1 MKSGAPVRWH
11 RRPRRCG
18 PGLLPAL
25 GVPRR
30 AKPASTP
37 SCSRLV
43 GSGEER
49 GLCVPRR
56 FFLEGPTTKAAP
68 RRARGQA
75 PSSPLPP
82 ALSFRALDSPG
93 GEESQSKRPA
103 AIDILRFAQDDK
115 RRNQGAARN
124 AGCAVLVGLFPRRPE
139 GLRPQ
144 ERKRK
149 VHWGR
154 APFL

>member
-37 SCSRLV
+37 ACSRLV
-43 GSGEER
+43 GSGEGR
-49 GLCVPRR
+49 GVWGGGGR
-56 FFLEGPTTKAAP
+56 FFCFCVVFFLGGRATGAPP

-103 AIDILRFAQDDK
+103 AIEILRL
-115 RRNQGAARN
+115 G
-124 AGCAVLVGLFPRRPE
+124 
-139 GLRPQ
+139 
-144 ERKRK
+144 
-149 VHWGR
+149 
-154 APFL
+154 